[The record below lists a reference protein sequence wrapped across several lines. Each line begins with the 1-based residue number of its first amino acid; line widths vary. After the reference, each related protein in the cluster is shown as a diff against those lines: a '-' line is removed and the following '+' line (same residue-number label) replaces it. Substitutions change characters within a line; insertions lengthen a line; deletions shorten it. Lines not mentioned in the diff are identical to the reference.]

1 MQIIKDELYLELL
14 FKMPVIYSFPIRM
27 YEFFNN
33 KLNINSVFRVKNIK
47 CNLKKTGSPYAAFSD
62 HALIILALL

>member
-27 YEFFNN
+27 YESFNN
-33 KLNINSVFRVKNIK
+33 KLNIKPVLGLKIKNPI
-47 CNLKKTGSPYAAFSD
+47 
-62 HALIILALL
+62 